1 MILLKYDNV
10 KVYSETTSI
19 LIDNLS
25 ILLVP
30 WINSENEEKTL
41 SMIKESRSPVCMG
54 HLELHG
60 FKVNDYVV
68 MEHGSS
74 IDPFSKF
81 EKVYSGHFIQ
91 DQIRIISIILGIL
104 MKYIG
109 MIVMM

>member
-1 MILLKYDNV
+1 M
-10 KVYSETTSI
+10 
-19 LIDNLS
+19 
-25 ILLVP
+25 
-30 WINSENEEKTL
+30 

-81 EKVYSGHFIQ
+81 EKVYSGHFSYKIK
-91 DQIRIISIILGIL
+91 SG
-104 MKYIG
+104 
-109 MIVMM
+109 

>member
-1 MILLKYDNV
+1 M
-10 KVYSETTSI
+10 
-19 LIDNLS
+19 
-25 ILLVP
+25 
-30 WINSENEEKTL
+30 

-81 EKVYSGHFIQ
+81 EIVYSGHFQ
-91 DQIRIISIILGIL
+91 DLIRIISTILEIL
-104 MKYIG
+104 MRFIG
-109 MIVMM
+109 MIIMIQKVFIFSIRRNGN